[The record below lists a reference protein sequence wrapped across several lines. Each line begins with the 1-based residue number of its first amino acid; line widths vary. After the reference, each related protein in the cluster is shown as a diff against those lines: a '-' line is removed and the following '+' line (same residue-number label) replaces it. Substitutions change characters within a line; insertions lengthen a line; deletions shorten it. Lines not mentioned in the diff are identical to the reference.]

1 MAQVGRRLVCQAAD
15 SQHLPQLGVSATG
28 MGQRLCRGGC
38 CSGAGHEG
46 IRAAAASCHPPQLGV
61 SATRMGERLWRGSC
75 GKLKNLHM
83 LAPCIYFSE
92 PCTPPLCVSLQRGV
106 GHVPLHHGAD
116 ELELGHARGCA
127 HVGCSAHV
135 AGAVDCSSFRGA
147 KWRGQ
152 PRACFWSCCVG
163 SAVLPSCVLLT
174 PLTSTWYES
183 PGRCSALCAHL

>member
-38 CSGAGHEG
+38 CSGAGHER

-92 PCTPPLCVSLQRGV
+92 PCTPSLCVLAVRRG
-106 GHVPLHHGAD
+106 
-116 ELELGHARGCA
+116 AR
-127 HVGCSAHV
+127 SATSRSRRIG
-135 AGAVDCSSFRGA
+135 AGARARLRACRVQCSCGRYGGLQLIQGCKTGGAAA
-147 KWRGQ
+147 KWGAR
-152 PRACFWSCCVG
+152 FWSCCVK
-163 SAVLPSCVLLT
+163 SASCVLLT
-174 PLTSTWYES
+174 SMTSTWYKS
-183 PGRCSALCAHL
+183 LGRCSALCADS